1 MESWASLSSGVN
13 GVPLCTAVGSA
24 FIPAPLPWP
33 CQEGILLSGICR
45 QGNLNMS
52 QSKCLNSVSELG
64 GQFSSQLW
72 TVTCMR
78 THTYR
83 ERYTQRETDRAIH
96 TKRVS
101 QTDRQRYTERNMA
114 GFCVRVWNT
123 RIQHPAVD
131 SSLSLDP
138 SLFLPLSFSP
148 LSPSLHVYMCVCLTP
163 TSLCWPSQLCHNP
176 MVPWSC
182 ILHFFLT
189 KVNLNKRRST
199 MGASFQGCNTSNLS
213 TEKNKTK
220 TLIFQWSAWISNEW
234 INEVINRSSGKK
246 RSMLQRETSPGDTLH
261 LPNDTVSAA
270 RETAQSPSPGL
281 YVKSLCSCHNSS
293 TSVPYHPIRL
303 KTFEY

>member
-1 MESWASLSSGVN
+1 MHAHTHIQRKVHTERDRQSNTHKESQSDRQTEIHREKYGWILCQSLKYKNSAPSCGQLSLSG
-13 GVPLCTAVGSA
+13 
-24 FIPAPLPWP
+24 
-33 CQEGILLSGICR
+33 
-45 QGNLNMS
+45 
-52 QSKCLNSVSELG
+52 
-64 GQFSSQLW
+64 
-72 TVTCMR
+72 
-78 THTYR
+78 
-83 ERYTQRETDRAIH
+83 
-96 TKRVS
+96 
-101 QTDRQRYTERNMA
+101 
-114 GFCVRVWNT
+114 
-123 RIQHPAVD
+123 
-131 SSLSLDP
+131 SLS
-138 SLFLPLSFSP
+138 
-148 LSPSLHVYMCVCLTP
+148 LSPSLFFPPLSLSSCVCVCVCVTP

-176 MVPWSC
+176 MVPWFC

-246 RSMLQRETSPGDTLH
+246 RYMLQRETSPGDTLH

-303 KTFEY
+303 KMFEY